1 MRLPRALSLYYIAGT
16 LGFAVIDWVL
26 AAPIRAAF
34 LARPSQRWVY
44 YAVLIGLGLLCR
56 ARPGW
61 APLVGMLES
70 AANLTLVLL
79 SIMLP
84 VYASTSSVEAG
95 GGAGVPFTSW
105 TFVSVLLSGSVLRG
119 IRPGL
124 VLATAL
130 LAFTAGALAGTR
142 CCGGPGH
149 LLRSSFSGR
158 GRPRTA
164 ADSVRGGGH
173 ALVADI
179 KSSVLQS

>member
-1 MRLPRALSLYYIAGT
+1 MKLPRALSLYYIAGT

-56 ARPGW
+56 ARPAW

-84 VYASTSSVEAG
+84 VYALTSSVEEG
-95 GGAGVPFTSW
+95 GGAGLPFTPW
-105 TFVSVLLSGSVLRG
+105 TFASVLLSGSVLIYTFHRSQ
-119 IRPGL
+119 R
-124 VLATAL
+124 AL
-130 LAFTAGALAGTR
+130 LRQAKRRVGSSNTLSPPT
-142 CCGGPGH
+142 GP
-149 LLRSSFSGR
+149 
-158 GRPRTA
+158 
-164 ADSVRGGGH
+164 DE
-173 ALVADI
+173 
-179 KSSVLQS
+179 